1 MLGHLEIKDVVDIL
15 RLFDLPEEGEVL
27 HHELGGRLLAVQ
39 VQQVNHAL
47 TLPRMKRGV
56 STSVADL

>member
-15 RLFDLPEEGEVL
+15 CLFDLPEEGKVL
-27 HHELGGRLLAVQ
+27 HHELGGRFLAVQ

-47 TLPRMKRGV
+47 ALPRMGAV
-56 STSVADL
+56 SFGCGS